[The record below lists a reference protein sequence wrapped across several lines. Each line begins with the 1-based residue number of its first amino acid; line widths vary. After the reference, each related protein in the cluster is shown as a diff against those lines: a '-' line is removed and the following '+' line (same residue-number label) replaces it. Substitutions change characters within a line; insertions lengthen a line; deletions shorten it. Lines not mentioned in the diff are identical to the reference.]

1 MQNIPNDNNKPVF
14 INILGDKRIVSEIIL
29 LLADIRHALTQDDEI
44 NLNVKINSRH
54 KANPILFTVN
64 NQEIEDYKPELTNYI
79 N

>member
-64 NQEIEDYKPELTNYI
+64 NQEIEDYKPELINYI

>member
-14 INILGDKRIVSEIIL
+14 INILGDKRIISEIIV

>member
-14 INILGDKRIVSEIIL
+14 INILGDKRIISEIIL

>member
-29 LLADIRHALTQDDEI
+29 LLADIRHALNQDDEI